1 MFKLLFGLSINLIPF
16 ITLSCVSWS
25 PEDQKKAPEINS
37 STSLEERVRIA
48 IDFGGKSIDSSR
60 KIMEAKADA
69 PAVEAL
75 LLEIITKDVEKW
87 TEPQLIHAV
96 QLYELTRPSDT
107 STLFT
112 LLTKFD
118 DSIKLKLGWRLAGVG
133 TSSNMAA
140 SIDAVLTRDMDNMD
154 KHLIPEMAKSIGIHR
169 IKNLYTVL
177 RVGLFKKGD
186 VAFAQAMIKTRPL
199 EAANDFMAYLQQ
211 ATSEELRQRTLVS
224 VNSYS
229 CSVILSHLEMTPI
242 PATNAH
248 IMKLFEFAVSRNIVL
263 AKGAREVIESWAP
276 TLGET
281 LSEELARADVYVQIA
296 FIEGTRREPSPNIKG
311 ILERLKSTTT
321 HAAVLDELANL
332 RL

>member
-1 MFKLLFGLSINLIPF
+1 MLRLLLVLFVFSIP
-16 ITLSCVSWS
+16 LSCVSWS

-37 STSLEERVRIA
+37 STSLEERVRVA

-60 KIMEAKADA
+60 KIMEAKGDTS
-69 PAVEAL
+69 AVESL
-75 LLEIITKDVEKW
+75 LLEIIPKDIEKW

-107 STLFT
+107 SKLFT
-112 LLTKFD
+112 LLTKYD

-140 SIDAVLTRDMDNMD
+140 SIDGVLTRDMNNME

-186 VAFAQAMIKTRPL
+186 VAFAQAMIKIKPL
-199 EAANDFMAYLQQ
+199 DAANDFMSYLQQ
-211 ATSEELRQRTLVS
+211 ASSEELRQRTLVS
-224 VNSYS
+224 VNSYT

-242 PATNAH
+242 SASNAH

-276 TLGET
+276 TLGEA

-311 ILERLKSTTT
+311 ILERLKNTTT